1 MINEDLKHP
10 RISIL
15 HTPERKQDAETFRSK
30 YTNLGA
36 RVTLLEVDDDH
47 STRNHLGKLYYFDES
62 PRFKEI
68 ANSLAKDLQGIEQVS
83 PHYLQLSEKQQP
95 NYAIWI
101 VKSHRIQTNQIVAV
115 VPKPDEVE
123 SLTLEETVTLKT
135 LNYMVQCPKCPSSVR
150 NDRLDKHLINVHS
163 GKPKPAGTTKKKN
176 SSSHRPIYEAIP
188 RDNRF
193 WVSSSDS
200 LPSSLGKYRCRHC
213 GSVAMYNADACYTCN
228 PK

>member
-1 MINEDLKHP
+1 MIDEDLKHTQ
-10 RISIL
+10 INIL
-15 HTPERKQDAETFRSK
+15 HTPERKQDAETFCSK

-36 RVTLLEVDDDH
+36 IVTLVEVDDDH
-47 STRNHLGKLYYFDES
+47 STRNHLGKVYYFDES
-62 PRFKEI
+62 PKFKEI
-68 ANSLAKDLQGIEQVS
+68 ADSLAKDLLGIERVS

-101 VKSHRIQTNQIVAV
+101 VKSNRTQTNQIVAV
-115 VPKPDEVE
+115 VPKSGEVG
-123 SLTLEETVTLKT
+123 SLTLEETVTLKM

-163 GKPKPAGTTKKKN
+163 GKPQSASTTKKKIP
-176 SSSHRPIYEAIP
+176 SSHRPIYEAVP

-193 WVSSSDS
+193 WASSSGS